1 MVFFH
6 RSAESLFNGLFYSQS
21 LEKDCKPQRN
31 EHFFQIFNARLWL
44 FEDSATFD
52 EFNFICKSIKPNY
65 EIA

>member
-31 EHFFQIFNARLWL
+31 EHFFQIFNARL
-44 FEDSATFD
+44 
-52 EFNFICKSIKPNY
+52 
-65 EIA
+65 